1 MYWAK
6 LPGGRQTSLDPG
18 GRAGA
23 PLVSL
28 PPTFRMLPFLLLEEE
43 EDDRRGE
50 NPNFQE
56 SGMLERRV
64 QRRESVFEWRQGAS
78 LSAGKLYLSAA
89 GKVVCTAVSGARE
102 TEASLLGRVRYLRVV
117 GVQASWLRQ

>member
-50 NPNFQE
+50 NPNLQE
-56 SGMLERRV
+56 SGMLE
-64 QRRESVFEWRQGAS
+64 RRESVFEWRQEAS

-89 GKVVCTAVSGARE
+89 SKVVCTAVSGMRE
-102 TEASLLGRVRYLRVV
+102 TEAPLLGRGSVPSCGRSPGILVE
-117 GVQASWLRQ
+117 AMKT